1 MKISYHQSLKLFAG
15 ALAIFLASFYSSAV
29 TLTDIYD
36 FSNPSSLN
44 PDKGTP
50 TSENPIDINNA
61 IFSERMT
68 TIEFKNGGASNNP
81 RLEYTNGKYS
91 VRIYSNNSLTIKS
104 GSPQRKI
111 TKITFYK
118 YNNVNWTTNDL
129 KKFTCKHVNP
139 NGSGNVTVEPILE
152 ENQNQFS

>member
-50 TSENPIDINNA
+50 TQGNPIEIPNVIFNGAGTTLINTNDTK
-61 IFSERMT
+61 RL
-68 TIEFKNGGASNNP
+68 FKN
-81 RLEYTNGKYS
+81 
-91 VRIYSNNSLTIKS
+91 
-104 GSPQRKI
+104 
-111 TKITFYK
+111 
-118 YNNVNWTTNDL
+118 D
-129 KKFTCKHVNP
+129 C
-139 NGSGNVTVEPILE
+139 
-152 ENQNQFS
+152 